1 MDLQLGSKPA
11 KFDDHMKEIN
21 DLKARAYDIIAAL
34 ESLQREL
41 SAVNNT
47 IAEKTEELQKLHQK
61 HERGTLDI
69 ID

>member
-1 MDLQLGSKPA
+1 MDLQLVRQSA
-11 KFDDHMKEIN
+11 KYNVDMKELN
-21 DLKARAYDIIAAL
+21 ELKARAYDIIAAL

-61 HERGTLDI
+61 HDRGTLDL

>member
-1 MDLQLGSKPA
+1 
-11 KFDDHMKEIN
+11 MKELN
-21 DLKARAYDIIAAL
+21 ELKARAYDIIAAL

-47 IAEKTEELQKLHQK
+47 IAEKTEELQKLQQK
-61 HERGTLDI
+61 HERGTLDL

>member
-1 MDLQLGSKPA
+1 
-11 KFDDHMKEIN
+11 MKELN
-21 DLKARAYDIIAAL
+21 ELKARAYDIIAAL

-41 SAVNNT
+41 SVVNNT
-47 IAEKTEELQKLHQK
+47 IAEKTEELQKMHQK